1 MKMRCAGRVRRI
13 GIASLAFALAFLACN
28 AAIASD
34 VERQIPVTRD
44 TAGSGVT
51 MEISRE
57 GTRQTV
63 TPFLTLT
70 NPTVQRIEHRIA
82 KKIEELAAKE
92 FPSDATA
99 EGSHPRIGLTGT
111 PREESG
117 PRGRPI
123 HLIDSPSVCRKVPG
137 NRRPPYRHYPRCPG
151 RSRSAT

>member
-1 MKMRCAGRVRRI
+1 MKMRCAGRVQRI
-13 GIASLAFALAFLACN
+13 GIASLAFTLAFLACN

-82 KKIEELAAKE
+82 KKIEGLAAAAGRIRAVE
-92 FPSDATA
+92 D
-99 EGSHPRIGLTGT
+99 HPFVAA
-111 PREESG
+111 PVA
-117 PRGRPI
+117 RGDHDP
-123 HLIDSPSVCRKVPG
+123 
-137 NRRPPYRHYPRCPG
+137 
-151 RSRSAT
+151 